1 MEILRSSRG
10 NEVSASVPKRVTLA
24 FRGSVSAESALVD
37 ESHEGSACSV
47 AGEESVSS
55 DGCSHFSSRPRI
67 ALLGLRKRR
76 LPVDKSFS
84 ERVVTYLDCAWAEE
98 LVMVDR
104 SGEQRKSVER
114 GTQTRNFQW
123 PPECGGPVHAK
134 TCPNAGL
141 RRCARARCVLAPR
154 ATEHDHTKIREL
166 RRQPIGWGRPHIN
179 LGFLVGGLDS
189 PTHENRIQHQLLF
202 EDRTRQL
209 TCKQKVKMVSPR
221 KEHCP
226 RHLHRSIPRPAP
238 PRHPA
243 IARPRAQPR

>member
-1 MEILRSSRG
+1 MIGRESRGSRSS
-10 NEVSASVPKRVTLA
+10 
-24 FRGSVSAESALVD
+24 AE
-37 ESHEGSACSV
+37 
-47 AGEESVSS
+47 
-55 DGCSHFSSRPRI
+55 PRREI
-67 ALLGLRKRR
+67 SNG
-76 LPVDKSFS
+76 PQS
-84 ERVVTYLDCAWAEE
+84 
-98 LVMVDR
+98 
-104 SGEQRKSVER
+104 
-114 GTQTRNFQW
+114 
-123 PPECGGPVHAK
+123 CGGPVHAK

-226 RHLHRSIPRPAP
+226 RHLHRSIPRPALASAPSNCSTACTAPLTMASP
-238 PRHPA
+238 PISRT
-243 IARPRAQPR
+243 